1 MEILKDDPIF
11 AIIDG
16 LSSTDAGENMET
28 VIKLENEGIWTE
40 DNYYNFVN
48 IMNAEGFVESTA
60 PQELIAYASDYLLT
74 IKGAKKILYYSKHN
88 NYKSGANLVSGTRL
102 VSDTR
107 LVSWYNYSILSKNV
121 VNMLFNSRLTFLKTR
136 KTLIDTEEAPV
147 SNWDSIPKYHKINKC
162 ISYTDTATNIKYM
175 VNISK
180 SHDRD
185 YYEATEA
192 ERHLTLNKAKII
204 NKTQTYE
211 FYIDI
216 TNTTDKNNIIHAIIR
231 MEQALH
237 LNSFI
242 ISKSQQADVIK
253 DYGALVK
260 ADIHAWKY
268 DDKKPPL
275 LTPKP
280 FTLERI
286 NMLNPS
292 DYAHGYGITSIL
304 TEYTVTEKADGERL
318 LMYINGVGGV
328 YLINNSHQV
337 IDTGLKSPAEL
348 YNSLIDG
355 EYIVCNKRK
364 DNASV
369 GLYASFD
376 MYYYNGKR
384 ITQLPLIGDGN
395 GGNGNGAAGAAAG
408 ANAAAADCRYNY
420 LKKTEKLLKT
430 KSEFVI
436 EYIVKEHL
444 YSKDILED
452 CKGIL
457 TNSTAYPYEI
467 DGLIFTPAKLAVLSN
482 YSNKP
487 EPLTEKLGWSKVL
500 KWKPPEQNSI
510 DFLVKKAGEITIDT
524 VRYADFK
531 LHVGYNVS
539 QIENYTMK
547 EVFNYIYRY
556 KQYKEEI
563 KIREKFIT
571 SSFKPE
577 YYYENGVDSS
587 LVKIRA
593 NKEIRCDN
601 GDKME
606 NDIIVEFNYDSSE
619 RNPAM
624 RWKPMRVRE
633 DKTRIY
639 RQGMAVKAAGD
650 ISTVSKTMNDFS
662 TACNVWRTIHNPITY
677 NNIIGSVPIVNNMDV
692 AELNANDS
700 YYSRAIKSEARLS
713 HYMMV
718 FHNHGIKDM
727 LYSKPAKKR
736 SIVELACGEAGD
748 LPRWIKYGYG
758 FVLGVDLVKKSI
770 YNPTDG
776 AYSRLLK
783 ERSRFM
789 FLNRKEIKE
798 NRGLRFPDMV
808 FAVGDCG
815 KPIMTGECSINDNPA
830 LDDRGSYDV
839 LKMVFRKGNKNAAA
853 AAGEQFNS
861 IIGKG
866 MRGFDVCSCM
876 FSIHYF
882 FKSED
887 MLDGFL
893 TNVSQ
898 LLNDGGVFFC
908 TFMDGEKIESDIE
921 NNGGD
926 KIEGFKNLS
935 SRTDDKGE
943 PIWAILRSYDKEDA
957 SSSIYNKK
965 INVFIETTGKLIPEY
980 VVSYRFLVEKA
991 KEYGLNIKESELF
1004 SATYNRFKDNLE
1016 ELKETKDYLYKSIVE
1031 LEKDENKDLKRFS
1044 FFNRW
1049 CVFEKEAA

>member
-1 MEILKDDPIF
+1 MEISKDDPIF
-11 AIIDG
+11 TIIDG
-16 LSSTDAGENMET
+16 LTSAGTAENMEHI
-28 VIKLENEGIWTE
+28 IKIENEDVWNE

-48 IMNAEGFVESTA
+48 IMGGAGFVESTE
-60 PQELIAYASDYLLT
+60 PQVLYVYASDYLLT
-74 IKGAKKILYYSKHN
+74 IKGAKKILYYSNHN
-88 NYKSGANLVSGTRL
+88 NYKYEDS
-102 VSDTR
+102 
-107 LVSWYNYSILSKNV
+107 LVSWYNHSVVSKNN
-121 VNMLFNSRLTFLKTR
+121 VNMLFNSRLTFLNIRNTK
-136 KTLIDTEEAPV
+136 IDTDTAPV
-147 SNWDSIPKYHKINKC
+147 SNWDNMRKYFKINKF
-162 ISYTDTATNIKYM
+162 ITYTDTATNIKYI
-175 VNISK
+175 VNITKCPESD
-180 SHDRD
+180 H
-185 YYEATEA
+185 YEKKDADC
-192 ERHLTLNKAKII
+192 HLTLNKAKII
-204 NKTQTYE
+204 NKTQKYE

-216 TNTTDKNNIIHAIIR
+216 TNTHKDNIIPAIIK

-242 ISKSQQADVIK
+242 ISKSQSAEVIK

-260 ADIHAWKY
+260 GDIHTWKY

-275 LTPKP
+275 LAPKP

-337 IDTGLKSPAEL
+337 IDTGLKSPPEL

-384 ITQLPLIGDGN
+384 ITQFPLIGDDASASGS
-395 GGNGNGAAGAAAG
+395 GSEGSE
-408 ANAAAADCRYNY
+408 CRYNY

-430 KSEFVI
+430 KSDFVI
-436 EYIVKEHL
+436 DYIVKEHL

-457 TNSTAYPYEI
+457 ANSTAYPYEI

-482 YSNKP
+482 YANKP

-524 VRYADFK
+524 VKYADFK

-556 KQYKEEI
+556 KQYKDDI
-563 KIREKFIT
+563 KKREKFIT

-639 RQGMAVKAAGD
+639 RQGMSLKAVGD

-662 TACNVWRTIHNPITY
+662 TACNIWRTIHNPISQS
-677 NNIIGSVPIVNNMDV
+677 NIMGDEPIVNNMDV
-692 AELNANDS
+692 AELNANDT
-700 YYSRAIKSEARLS
+700 YYLRAIKSEARLS

-718 FHNHGIKDM
+718 FHNHGVKDM
-727 LYSKPAKKR
+727 LYAKPAKKR
-736 SIVELACGEAGD
+736 SIVELACGQAGD
-748 LPRWIKYGYG
+748 LPRWISNEYG
-758 FVLGVDLVKKSI
+758 FVLGVDLVKNNV

-830 LDDRGSYDV
+830 LDDRDSYDV
-839 LKMVFRKGNKNAAA
+839 LKMVFRKGHKNNDT
-853 AAGEQFNS
+853 QFNS

-935 SRTDDKGE
+935 KRANDRGE
-943 PIWAILRSYDKEDA
+943 PIWAILRSYDKDDTT
-957 SSSIYNKK
+957 SIYNKK
-965 INVFIETTGKLIPEY
+965 INVFIETIGKLIPEY
-980 VVSYRFLVEKA
+980 VVSYKFLVEKC

-1004 SATYNRFKDNLE
+1004 SATYNKFKDNLD
-1016 ELKETKDYLYKSIVE
+1016 ELKDTKDYLYKSIME

-1049 CVFEKEAA
+1049 CIFEKTA

>member
-1 MEILKDDPIF
+1 MEISKDDPIF
-11 AIIDG
+11 TIIDG
-16 LSSTDAGENMET
+16 LAAAGTDTEHIIKMENDD
-28 VIKLENEGIWTE
+28 LWNE

-48 IMNAEGFVESTA
+48 IMNSEGFTETTE
-60 PQELIAYASDYLLT
+60 PQVLYAYASDYLLT
-74 IKGAKKILYYSKHN
+74 IKGAKKILYYSNHN
-88 NYKSGANLVSGTRL
+88 NYKYEDS
-102 VSDTR
+102 
-107 LVSWYNYSILSKNV
+107 LVSWYNHSVVSKNN
-121 VNMLFNSRLTFLKTR
+121 VNMLFNSRLTFLNIR
-136 KTLIDTEEAPV
+136 NAPIDTETPPV
-147 SNWDSIPKYHKINKC
+147 SNWDNMRKYFKINKY
-162 ISYTDTATNIKYM
+162 ITYTDTATNIKYI
-175 VNISK
+175 VNITKCPESD
-180 SHDRD
+180 H
-185 YYEATEA
+185 YEKNDGDC
-192 ERHLTLNKAKII
+192 HLTLKKAKII
-204 NKTQTYE
+204 NKTQKYE

-216 TNTTDKNNIIHAIIR
+216 TNTTDKDNIIPAIIK

-242 ISKSQQADVIK
+242 ISKSQQAEVIK

-260 ADIHAWKY
+260 GDIHAWKY

-275 LTPKP
+275 LAPKP

-292 DYAHGYGITSIL
+292 EYAHGYGTTSIL

-384 ITQLPLIGDGN
+384 ITQLPLIGD
-395 GGNGNGAAGAAAG
+395 
-408 ANAAAADCRYNY
+408 ADTDESRYNY
-420 LKKTEKLLKT
+420 LKKTEKILLKN
-430 KSEFVI
+430 KSDFAI
-436 EYIVKEHL
+436 DYIVKEHL
-444 YSKDILED
+444 YSNEILED

-482 YSNKP
+482 YANKP

-510 DFLVKKAGEITIDT
+510 DFLVKKVGEITIDT
-524 VRYADFK
+524 VRYAEFK
-531 LHVGYNVS
+531 LYVGYNVS

-547 EVFNYIYRY
+547 EVFNYIYKY
-556 KQYKEEI
+556 NQYREEI
-563 KIREKFIT
+563 KRREKYI
-571 SSFKPE
+571 SSPFKPE

-606 NDIIVEFNYDSSE
+606 NEIIVEFNYDSSE
-619 RNPAM
+619 GNPAM

-639 RQGMAVKAAGD
+639 RQGMSLKAAGD

-662 TACNVWRTIHNPITY
+662 TACNIWRTIHNPISQR
-677 NNIIGSVPIVNNMDV
+677 NIMGDEAIVNNMDV
-692 AELNANDS
+692 AELNANDT
-700 YYSRAIKSEARLS
+700 YYSRTIKSEARLS
-713 HYMMV
+713 HFMMV
-718 FHNHGIKDM
+718 FHNHGVKDM

-736 SIVELACGEAGD
+736 SIVELACGQAGD
-748 LPRWIKYGYG
+748 LPRWINNDYG
-758 FVLGVDLVKKSI
+758 FVLGVDLVKNNV

-789 FLNRKEIKE
+789 YLNKKDRS
-798 NRGLRFPDMV
+798 LRFPDMV

-830 LDDRGSYDV
+830 LNDRDSYDV
-839 LKMVFRKGNKNAAA
+839 LKMVFRKGHKNNDT
-853 AAGEQFNS
+853 QFNS

-887 MLDGFL
+887 MLEGFL
-893 TNVSQ
+893 SNVSQ

-935 SRTDDKGE
+935 KRADDRGE
-943 PIWAILRSYDKEDA
+943 PIWAILRSYDKDDA
-957 SSSIYNKK
+957 TSIYNKK

-980 VVSYRFLVEKA
+980 VVSYEFLVEKA
-991 KEYGLNIKESELF
+991 KEFGLNIKESELF
-1004 SATYNRFKDNLE
+1004 SATYNRFKDNLD
-1016 ELKETKDYLYKSIVE
+1016 ELKDTKDYLYKSIVE
-1031 LEKDENKDLKRFS
+1031 LDKDENKDLKRFS

-1049 CVFEKEAA
+1049 CIFEKTAE

>member
-1 MEILKDDPIF
+1 MEISKDDPIF
-11 AIIDG
+11 AIING
-16 LSSTDAGENMET
+16 LSSTGAGENTET
-28 VIKLENEGIWTE
+28 VIKLDNEGIWTE

-60 PQELIAYASDYLLT
+60 PQELNVYASDYLLS
-74 IKGAKKILYYSKHN
+74 IKGSKKILYYSNHN
-88 NYKSGANLVSGTRL
+88 NYKYDANR
-102 VSDTR
+102 VSDAN
-107 LVSWYNYSILSKNV
+107 LVSWYNHSILSKNV
-121 VNMLFNSRLTFLKTR
+121 VNMLFNSRLTFLNIR
-136 KTLIDTEEAPV
+136 NAPIDTETAPV
-147 SNWDSIPKYHKINKC
+147 SNWDSMLKYFKINKY
-162 ISYTDTATNIKYM
+162 ISYTDTATNIKYS

-180 SHDRD
+180 CCDRD
-185 YYEATEA
+185 YYEANDGDY
-192 ERHLTLNKAKII
+192 HLTLNKAKIV

-216 TNTTDKNNIIHAIIR
+216 TNTTDKDNILPAIIK

-237 LNSFI
+237 LHSFI

-253 DYGALVK
+253 NYGALVK
-260 ADIHAWKY
+260 ADIYAWKY

-286 NMLNPS
+286 NMLDPS
-292 DYAHGYGITSIL
+292 DYTHGYGTTSIL
-304 TEYTVTEKADGERL
+304 AEYTVTEKADGERL

-337 IDTGLKSPAEL
+337 IDTGLKSPADL

-369 GLYASFD
+369 GLYAAFD
-376 MYYYNGKR
+376 MYYYNDKK
-384 ITQLPLIGDGN
+384 ITQLPLMDGD
-395 GGNGNGAAGAAAG
+395 ASEGAAASG
-408 ANAAAADCRYNY
+408 CRYDY
-420 LKKTEKLLKT
+420 LKKTEKLLKN
-430 KSEFVI
+430 KSDSVI
-436 EYIVKEHL
+436 DYIVKEHL

-457 TNSTAYPYEI
+457 TNSTVYPYEI

-482 YSNKP
+482 FANKP

-510 DFLVKKAGEITIDT
+510 DFLVKKAGSITIDT
-524 VRYADFK
+524 VNYAVFK
-531 LHVGYNVS
+531 LHIGYNVS
-539 QIENYTMK
+539 QIEYYTMK
-547 EVFNYIYRY
+547 QVFNYIYKF
-556 KQYKEEI
+556 KQFREEI
-563 KIREKFIT
+563 KGREEYV
-571 SSFKPE
+571 SRLFKPE

-587 LVKIRA
+587 LVKIKA

-639 RQGMAVKAAGD
+639 RQGML
-650 ISTVSKTMNDFS
+650 SKTMNDFT

-677 NNIIGSVPIVNNMDV
+677 NNIIGSEPIVNNMDV

-700 YYSRAIKSEARLS
+700 YYSRTIKSDARLS
-713 HYMMV
+713 HYMYV

-727 LYSKPAKKR
+727 LYSKPDKKR

-748 LPRWIKYGYG
+748 LPRWIKYEYS
-758 FVLGVDLVKKSI
+758 FVLGVDLVKKNI

-789 FLNRKEIKE
+789 RNKRDK
-798 NRGLRFPDMV
+798 NLRFPDMV
-808 FAVGDCG
+808 FAVGDCS
-815 KPIMTGECSINDNPA
+815 KSIVSGECAINDDPA
-830 LDDRGSYDV
+830 LNDRDSYDV
-839 LKMVFRKGNKNAAA
+839 LKTVFKKGHKHNAAGAAAA

-866 MRGFDVCSCM
+866 TKGFDVCSCM

-882 FKSED
+882 FKNED

-893 TNVSQ
+893 MNVSQ

-926 KIEGFKNLS
+926 KIEGFKILS
-935 SRTDDKGE
+935 NRKEDRGE
-943 PIWAILRSYDKEDA
+943 PIWAILRSYDKDDN
-957 SSSIYNKK
+957 SVYNKK

-980 VVSYRFLVEKA
+980 VVSYKFLIEKA
-991 KEYGLNIKESELF
+991 KEFGLNINESELF
-1004 SATYNRFKDNLE
+1004 SQTFNRFQGNLE

-1049 CVFEKEAA
+1049 CVFEKTA

>member
-1 MEILKDDPIF
+1 MEISKNDPIF
-11 AIIDG
+11 TIIDG
-16 LSSTDAGENMET
+16 LVATGAAGTDMEHI
-28 VIKLENEGIWTE
+28 IKMENEDLWNE

-48 IMNAEGFVESTA
+48 IMEGAGFTETTE
-60 PQELIAYASDYLLT
+60 PQVLHVYASDYLLT
-74 IKGAKKILYYSKHN
+74 IKGAKKILYYSNHN
-88 NYKSGANLVSGTRL
+88 NYKYDDS
-102 VSDTR
+102 
-107 LVSWYNYSILSKNV
+107 LVSWYNHSVVSKNN
-121 VNMLFNSRLTFLKTR
+121 VNMLFNSRLTFLNIRKTR
-136 KTLIDTEEAPV
+136 IDTDTAPV
-147 SNWDSIPKYHKINKC
+147 SNWDNMRKYYKINKC
-162 ISYTDTATNIKYM
+162 ITYTDAATNIKYI

-185 YYEATEA
+185 YYEANDA
-192 ERHLTLNKAKII
+192 DYHLGLAKAKII
-204 NKTQTYE
+204 NKTQKYE

-216 TNTTDKNNIIHAIIR
+216 TNTDKDNIIPAIIK

-260 ADIHAWKY
+260 ADIHTWKY

-275 LTPKP
+275 LAPKP

-286 NMLNPS
+286 NMLNPD

-318 LMYINGVGGV
+318 LMYINGLGGV

-364 DNASV
+364 DNSSV

-384 ITQLPLIGDGN
+384 ITQLPLMGDG
-395 GGNGNGAAGAAAG
+395 GASASASSSEGSSS
-408 ANAAAADCRYNY
+408 DCRYNY

-430 KSEFVI
+430 KSDFVI

-457 TNSTAYPYEI
+457 ANSTAYPYEI

-482 YSNKP
+482 YANKP

-510 DFLVKKAGEITIDT
+510 DFLVKKAGNITIDT
-524 VRYADFK
+524 VNYADFK

-563 KIREKFIT
+563 KKREKYI
-571 SSFKPE
+571 SSPFKPE

-639 RQGMAVKAAGD
+639 RQGMSLKAAGD

-662 TACNVWRTIHNPITY
+662 TACNIWRTIHNPISQS
-677 NNIIGSVPIVNNMDV
+677 NIMGDEPIVNNMDV
-692 AELNANDS
+692 AELNANDT
-700 YYSRAIKSEARLS
+700 YYLRAIKSEARLS

-718 FHNHGIKDM
+718 FHNHGVKDM

-736 SIVELACGEAGD
+736 SIVELACGQAGD
-748 LPRWIKYGYG
+748 LPRWINNEYG
-758 FVLGVDLVKKSI
+758 FVLGVDLVKNNV

-783 ERSRFM
+783 ERSKFM
-789 FLNRKEIKE
+789 YLNKKEMKE

-815 KPIMTGECSINDNPA
+815 KPIMTGECSINDNQA
-830 LDDRGSYDV
+830 LNDRDSYDV
-839 LKMVFRKGNKNAAA
+839 LKMVFRKGHKNNDT
-853 AAGEQFNS
+853 QFNS

-935 SRTDDKGE
+935 KRKDDRGE

-965 INVFIETTGKLIPEY
+965 INVFIETIGKLIPEY
-980 VVSYRFLVEKA
+980 VVSYKFLVEKC

-1004 SATYNRFKDNLE
+1004 SETFNRFKDNLD
-1016 ELKETKDYLYKSIVE
+1016 ELKDTKDYLYKSIVE

-1049 CVFEKEAA
+1049 CVFEKTA